1 MVCALTKVITDVF
14 FGWGKRQWR
23 TWLGLYLDKKNSFS
37 SESSRRQNE
46 RCLIAGGCFV
56 PSSSGEL

>member
-1 MVCALTKVITDVF
+1 MF
-14 FGWGKRQWR
+14 F
-23 TWLGLYLDKKNSFS
+23 WLGQEAVEDMAGVVPGFS